1 VEYPYAFEARMREIE
16 VKTIIEAV
24 KAAAISA
31 NYELDED
38 MLAAFSR
45 GEKEEESPAGR
56 EIFRQLSENAR
67 IAVQERIPL
76 CQDCG
81 LAVIFAE
88 VGQDVHIA
96 GGDFEAALQEG
107 VRQGYGEGYLR
118 KSLCHPLTRKN
129 TGDNTPA
136 VIHIEIVPGDR
147 LKLMV
152 VPKGGGS
159 ENMSKLFM
167 LKPAEGLA
175 GIKEKVMATVAEA
188 GPNVCPPMIVG
199 VGIGGNF
206 ERSALLAKKALVR
219 KLSDTHPD
227 PEVAA
232 LERELLIAVND
243 LGIGPAG
250 LGGRITALGVKI
262 YLQPCHIASLPVAV
276 NIQCHSSRHL
286 EVVL

>member
-1 VEYPYAFEARMREIE
+1 MRQIE
-16 VKTIIEAV
+16 VKTIIAAV
-24 KAAAISA
+24 KNAAITA
-31 NYELDED
+31 NYEQDED
-38 MLAAFSR
+38 MLAAFTR
-45 GEKEEESPAGR
+45 GLKEEESPAGR
-56 EIFRQLSENAR
+56 EIFRQLVENAR
-67 IAVQERIPL
+67 IAREERIPL

-88 VGQDVHIA
+88 VGQEVHIE

-107 VRQGYGEGYLR
+107 VRQGYGEGILR

-136 VIHIEIVPGDR
+136 VIHTDIVPGDR

-152 VPKGGGS
+152 VAKGGGS
-159 ENMSKLFM
+159 ENGSKLFM

-175 GIKEKVMATVAEA
+175 GIKDKVVATVAEA

-206 ERSALLAKKALVR
+206 ERSALLAKKALLR
-219 KLSDTHPD
+219 RLSDSHPD
-227 PEVAA
+227 PELAT
-232 LERELLIAVND
+232 LERELLSAVND
-243 LGIGPAG
+243 LGIGPSG
-250 LGGRITALGVKI
+250 LGGRLTALGVKV
-262 YLQPCHIASLPVAV
+262 LMQPCHIASLPVAI
-276 NIQCHSSRHL
+276 NIQCHSSRHQ

>member
-1 VEYPYAFEARMREIE
+1 
-16 VKTIIEAV
+16 
-24 KAAAISA
+24 
-31 NYELDED
+31 
-38 MLAAFSR
+38 MLAAFAQ
-45 GEKEEESPAGR
+45 GEAEEESPAGR
-56 EIFRQLSENAR
+56 EIFRQLLENAR
-67 IAVQERIPL
+67 IAREERIPL

-88 VGQDVHIA
+88 VGQDVRLE
-96 GGDFEAALQEG
+96 GGGFEAALQEG

-118 KSLCHPLTRKN
+118 KSMCHPLTRKN

-136 VIHIEIVPGDR
+136 VIHTEIVPGDR
-147 LKLMV
+147 LKLLV

-175 GIKEKVMATVAEA
+175 GVKEKVLAAVGEA

-206 ERSALLAKKALVR
+206 ERSALLAKKALIR
-219 KLSDTHPD
+219 KLSDSHPD
-227 PEVAA
+227 PELAA
-232 LERELLIAVND
+232 LEKELLTAVND

-250 LGGRITALGVKI
+250 LGGRFTALGLKI
-262 YLQPCHIASLPVAV
+262 LMQPCHIASLPVAI
-276 NIQCHSSRHL
+276 NIQCHSSRHV

>member
-1 VEYPYAFEARMREIE
+1 MRQIE
-16 VKTIIEAV
+16 VTTIVAAV
-24 KAAAISA
+24 KDAAIMA

-38 MLAAFSR
+38 MLAAFTK
-45 GEKEEESPAGR
+45 GEQEEESPAGR
-56 EIFRQLSENAR
+56 EIFRQLLENAR
-67 IAVQERIPL
+67 IASQERIPL

-88 VGQDVHIA
+88 VGQEVHFE
-96 GGDFEAALQEG
+96 GGAFEAALQEG
-107 VRQGYGEGYLR
+107 VRHGYQEGHLR

-136 VIHIEIVPGDR
+136 IIHTDIVPGDR
-147 LKLMV
+147 VKLIV
-152 VPKGGGS
+152 VSKGGGS
-159 ENMSKLFM
+159 ENGSKLFM

-175 GIKEKVMATVAEA
+175 GIKDKVVATVAEA

-206 ERSALLAKKALVR
+206 ERSALLAKKALLR
-219 KLSDTHPD
+219 KLVDHHPD
-227 PEVAA
+227 PEMAA
-232 LERELLIAVND
+232 LEKELLTSVND
-243 LGIGPAG
+243 LGIGPSG

-262 YLQPCHIASLPVAV
+262 LMQPCHIASLPVAI
-276 NIQCHSSRHL
+276 NIQCHSSRHV

>member
-1 VEYPYAFEARMREIE
+1 MRKIE
-16 VKTIIEAV
+16 VKTIVQAV
-24 KAAAISA
+24 RDAAISA
-31 NYELDED
+31 NYELEAD
-38 MLAAFSR
+38 MLAAFKK
-45 GEKEEESPAGR
+45 GEQEEESPAGR
-56 EIFRQLSENAR
+56 EIFRQLLENAR
-67 IAVQERIPL
+67 IAAEEHIPL

-88 VGQDVHIA
+88 VGQDLRID

-107 VRQGYGEGYLR
+107 VRQGYTEGYLR

-136 VIHIEIVPGDR
+136 IIHTEIVPGDR
-147 LKLMV
+147 LKLLV
-152 VPKGGGS
+152 VSKGGGS
-159 ENMSKLFM
+159 ENGSKLFM
-167 LKPAEGLA
+167 LKPAEGVA
-175 GIKEKVMATVAEA
+175 GIKEKVLATVAEA

-206 ERSALLAKKALVR
+206 ERSALLAKKALLR
-219 KLSDTHPD
+219 KLDDTHPD

-232 LERELLIAVND
+232 LEQELLTAVND
-243 LGIGPAG
+243 LGIGPGG
-250 LGGRITALGVKI
+250 LGGRFTALGVKI
-262 YLQPCHIASLPVAV
+262 NLQPCHIASLPLAI